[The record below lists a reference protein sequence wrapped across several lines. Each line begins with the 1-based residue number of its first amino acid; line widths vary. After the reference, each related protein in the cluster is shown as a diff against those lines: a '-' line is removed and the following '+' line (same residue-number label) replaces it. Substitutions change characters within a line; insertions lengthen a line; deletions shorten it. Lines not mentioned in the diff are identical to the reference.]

1 MVKLENLNVAVI
13 GLGLLGGSLALA
25 LRGRV
30 KTVFTWARRDET
42 RDFARRHGMGDV
54 VCETS
59 REALSHADV
68 AVLCLPIP
76 AIVDFLKNHADEFA
90 PGSVATDIG
99 SVKRVIVSA
108 GEAGLAARGVSFV
121 GSHPMA
127 GTEKSGADAAFAE
140 LYDHAEVFVTPTPES
155 DPAAVETVTA
165 LWEAL
170 GTRVN
175 PISPGSHDVLVA
187 HTSHISHLLALG
199 ITLSVLGEKN
209 PELRRLRF
217 SGCAT
222 GFRDTS
228 RIASSSPAMWRQIVE
243 ANSDAIMLAIAEYEW
258 KFAEIKRLIA
268 VGDFDGFEKLFAE
281 GKALRD
287 SWIEYKNREQNC
299 NW

>member
-1 MVKLENLNVAVI
+1 MTKLKNLNVAVI

-25 LRGRV
+25 LRGRA
-30 KTVFTWARRDET
+30 KAVFTWARRAET
-42 RDFARRHGMGDV
+42 RDFARRHGMGDT
-54 VCETS
+54 VCDS
-59 REALSHADV
+59 SGEALSRADV

-76 AIVDFLKNHADEFA
+76 AIIDFLRNNAGEFP
-90 PGSVATDIG
+90 PGCVVTDIG

-108 GEAGLAARGVSFV
+108 AEESLSVRGVRFV

-127 GTEKSGADAAFAE
+127 GTEKSGAEAAFPT
-140 LYDHAEVFVTPTPES
+140 LYDHAEVFVTPTVGS
-155 DPAAVETVTA
+155 DPEAAETVAA

-175 PISPGSHDVLVA
+175 RISPESHDVLVA

-228 RIASSSPAMWRQIVE
+228 RIASSSPSMWRQIIE
-243 ANSDAIMLAIAEYEW
+243 ANSDAVMLAIAEYESR
-258 KFAEIKRLIA
+258 FAEIKRLIA
-268 VGDFDGFEKLFAE
+268 AGDFDGFEALFAE
-281 GKALRD
+281 GKELRD
-287 SWIEYKNREQNC
+287 NWIEYKNREQNC